1 MIISNRKET
10 VTMKR
15 VIVCSTNNTTLSQVL
30 NSLKRLAYSVEELS
44 AEDTAIFE
52 EATGLTVQ
60 DILDAHYDLHHQIH
74 KIEMSTDI
82 KVPNTSLQRV
92 CENFS
97 QFVGAAENLSEEDEK
112 EFQEIT
118 GFTVVGLLEA
128 YSALM
133 NRVKY
138 L

>member
-30 NSLKRLAYSVEELS
+30 NSLKRLAYSVEDLS
-44 AEDTAIFE
+44 AEDIAIFE

-82 KVPNTSLQRV
+82 RVPNTSLQRV

>member
-1 MIISNRKET
+1 
-10 VTMKR
+10 MKR
-15 VIVCSTNNTTLSQVL
+15 VIIASTNNTTLDDVL
-30 NSLKRLAYSVEELS
+30 KALKRFAYSVEELS
-44 AEDTAIFE
+44 AEDAVMFE
-52 EATGLTVQ
+52 EATGLSIN
-60 DILDAHYDLHHQIH
+60 DILDAHYDLHHEIH
-74 KIEMSTDI
+74 QDIEMSTDI
-82 KVPNTSLQRV
+82 TVKNIPLMRV
-92 CENFS
+92 CEDFS

-118 GFTVVGLLEA
+118 GFTVVGLLES